1 MREVTVG
8 NRTVWGAENTPQNLV
23 PSLDALKQV
32 CAHGGAPW
40 SWVLVVS
47 AVNSRCRNGR
57 GNVLQEWQIWD
68 NSALA

>member
-40 SWVLVVS
+40 SWVVMVS
-47 AVNSRCRNGR
+47 ANCEQEM
-57 GNVLQEWQIWD
+57 QEWEGECPAGMAD
-68 NSALA
+68 LG